1 MDPTIMAAATAAA
14 SAVSA
19 GLVAGVTAT
28 AQQAVTDAYQ
38 KVKGVLTRKYPSVD
52 VEIVESRP
60 QVESRQLVLA
70 EELTAAGADTDT
82 ELTALVQQLWHVIEQ
97 HSPKAADLVGV
108 KLTRVEAGELEIRG
122 IKAAGASGVIADQV
136 KVTGKFSVTDVQV
149 ASELPDPR

>member
-1 MDPTIMAAATAAA
+1 M
-14 SAVSA
+14 
-19 GLVAGVTAT
+19 TAT

-97 HSPKAADLVGV
+97 HSRRPPTSWV
-108 KLTRVEAGELEIRG
+108 
-122 IKAAGASGVIADQV
+122 
-136 KVTGKFSVTDVQV
+136 
-149 ASELPDPR
+149 